1 MCKLKKLFRRVFLSS
16 AFRKTL
22 LGYTSTLL
30 VVVILFLGIMT
41 GFAVSE
47 YRKSSLES
55 SKQLVRQLA
64 EYSERVQDEVEVI
77 MNLVMTDSATRQ
89 FVQSEQDDK
98 VDNYT
103 LFLLLNNLR
112 ACYPF
117 LSDISVVNLKNDTAV
132 HAMGSETI
140 RDPESSAFVRSSA
153 ESGKYVGGRTLI
165 HAGKV
170 QYVVSFVQILPYYN
184 SAVLVDVE
192 SLWLSAN
199 LGTERRAV
207 YIIDA
212 SGSPISENTRAYAD
226 ENIAEELFDMVTN
239 AGSQNVYVDSKAQ
252 QLYFFEFSERL
263 GWWFIDLQDYSSFY
277 SGLKRLTVT
286 LLLISAVIP
295 VTLIVASVIFSRK
308 VKKPLRQLAN
318 KCREAVGMETV
329 NVEDEMLF
337 IDHAIAKVEHEQ
349 YQSEQFIQMQ
359 FLSNLIVGKEL
370 PFLVSKECV
379 RKLRSQIEAPYYA
392 VLLIR
397 FQPKT
402 EIAPEKRGE
411 EYRILRYTMCNLSD
425 EIFGEPFKCKTA
437 EMGEDTVAVLLMLQE
452 ERVSEEYQISFN
464 QLKIFVDKEV
474 GIRIAGSLGPIV
486 SAQQEIGFS
495 YTKAAQYL
503 DLNRIANH
511 GELVDF
517 NNATGIS
524 YQEKNERLAAS
535 IEEYAVLHLADPD
548 LSLKGIAQHFDLSAA
563 YLGKI
568 FKSVSGQSFA
578 AFLMQRRLELS
589 RTALLETKKTVAEI
603 AVQSGFSNA
612 TYFTTAFKNAY
623 DMTPTAFRN
632 QIRKK
637 DR

>member
-1 MCKLKKLFRRVFLSS
+1 
-16 AFRKTL
+16 
-22 LGYTSTLL
+22 
-30 VVVILFLGIMT
+30 MT
-41 GFAVSE
+41 GFSISA
-47 YRKSSLES
+47 YRESALDS
-55 SKQLVRQLA
+55 SKQMVRQLA
-64 EYSERVQDEVEVI
+64 ESSERVQDEVEVV
-77 MNLVMTDSATRQ
+77 MRLVMTDNATRQ
-89 FVQSEQDDK
+89 FVQREQDDK
-98 VDNYT
+98 VDNYE

-117 LSDISVVNLKNDTAV
+117 LTDISVINLKNDTAV

-140 RDPESSAFVRSSA
+140 RDPEGSAFVRSSV
-153 ESGKYVGGRTLI
+153 ENGKYIGGRTL
-165 HAGKV
+165 HNAGKV
-170 QYVVSFVQILPYYN
+170 QHVVSFLQILPYYN

-192 SLWLSAN
+192 SSWLQVN

-212 SGSPISENTRAYAD
+212 SGAPISDNTRAYGE
-226 ENIAEELFDMVTN
+226 ENIAEELFKMIADV
-239 AGSQNVYVDSKAQ
+239 GSDNVYVDSNAQ

-263 GWWFIDLQDYSSFY
+263 GWWFIDQQDYSTFFR
-277 SGLKRLTVT
+277 GLWRLTIT
-286 LLLISAVIP
+286 LLLIAAVIP
-295 VTLIVASVIFSRK
+295 VILIALSVVFSRK
-308 VKKPLRQLAN
+308 LQKPLRQLVN
-318 KCREAVGMETV
+318 KCREAVGMEAV

-337 IDHAIAKVEHEQ
+337 IDRAIDKAEHEK
-349 YQSEQFIQMQ
+349 YRSDQFIRMQ
-359 FLSNLIVGKEL
+359 FLSNLIAGKEL
-370 PFLVSKECV
+370 PFLVSRECV
-379 RKLRSQIEAPYYA
+379 RELRSRIEAPYYA

-425 EIFGEPFKCKTA
+425 EIFGEIFQCKTA

-452 ERVSEEYQISFN
+452 ERVSEDYQLSFN
-464 QLKIFVDKEV
+464 QLKTFVEKEV

-486 SAQQEIGFS
+486 SSQQEIGFS
-495 YTKAAQYL
+495 YTKATDYL
-503 DLNRIANH
+503 NLNRVANR

-517 NNATGIS
+517 NNAMGIS
-524 YQEKNERLAAS
+524 YQEKNERLASS
-535 IEEYAVLHLADPD
+535 IESYAEQHLADPD
-548 LSLKGIAQHFDLSAA
+548 LSLKSIAQHFDLSSA

-623 DMTPTAFRN
+623 GVTPTAFRN
-632 QIRKK
+632 QVKSTQ
-637 DR
+637 